1 MSEFAD
7 PAAEDVPDEVAAM
20 FDLSLKKKKKKKD
33 TKSKSDGAAE
43 GDAAKESTAEGA
55 ASGEVASSSS
65 GAGVFE
71 LDPPTYSYTQLL
83 NRVVD
88 SLQQNNPEITDKKRI
103 TMKPPQLMRGRSL
116 FNAVVDILL
125 QTHISNSLVPLHSW
139 YQEDPLGELPGNLQH
154 NGPKLG
160 PRLSVHDG

>member
-20 FDLSLKKKKKKKD
+20 FDLSLKKKKKKS

-43 GDAAKESTAEGA
+43 GDATKEAAAEGS

-65 GAGVFE
+65 GAGIFE

-103 TMKPPQLMRGRSL
+103 TMKPPQLMRGRTVSATYSAFHSNL
-116 FNAVVDILL
+116 TFRLEPIFL
-125 QTHISNSLVPLHSW
+125 QW
-139 YQEDPLGELPGNLQH
+139 E
-154 NGPKLG
+154 
-160 PRLSVHDG
+160 PRRPCG